1 MTDRRLAGKV
11 AWVTGAGSGIG
22 RATAL
27 RLAAEGA
34 SLFITDVDA
43 GGGRATAE
51 LIHQQDGAAGGTVQF
66 RGQDVTEE
74 DRWAEL
80 AAKVVRLFGRLDIL
94 VNNAG
99 IGLRGSITE
108 MRLEDWNRQL
118 AINVTGVF
126 LGIKHSLPVLRANTP
141 SGGSIINVASIVGHV
156 GAGNMAAYSATKG
169 AVTLLTKSVALEC
182 AAVRDGVR
190 VNSIHPGIID
200 SAFWPKLG
208 AGADG
213 NGISGQAVGQMAPVG
228 HSGTPEDIAGAIA
241 FLASDDARYM
251 TGSGLVIDGGWTAQ

>member
-1 MTDRRLAGKV
+1 MQEQRLIGKV

-34 SLFITDVDA
+34 SLFVTDIDANGGRGTANLIQKA
-43 GGGRATAE
+43 GGIA
-51 LIHQQDGAAGGTVQF
+51 QF

-80 AAKVVRLFGRLDIL
+80 ATKVIRLFGRLDIL

-99 IGLRGSITE
+99 IGLRGSVTE
-108 MRLEDWNRQL
+108 MSLKDWNHQL

-126 LGIKHSLPVLRANTP
+126 LGIKHTLPLLRANQP
-141 SGGSIINVASIVGHV
+141 SGGSIINIASIVGLV
-156 GAGNMAAYSATKG
+156 GAGSMAAYSATKG

-182 AAVRDGVR
+182 AAARDGVR
-190 VNSIHPGIID
+190 VNSVHPGIVD

-213 NGISGQAVGQMAPVG
+213 NGITGQAVGQMAPIG
-228 HSGTPEDIAGAIA
+228 HAGTPEDIAAAIA
-241 FLASDDARYM
+241 FLANEDSRYM
-251 TGSGLVIDGGWTAQ
+251 TGSALVIDGGWTAQ

>member
-1 MTDRRLAGKV
+1 MADQRLAGKV

-22 RATAL
+22 RATAI

-34 SLFITDVDA
+34 AVFVTDVDA
-43 GGGRATAE
+43 PGGRATAE
-51 LIHQQDGAAGGTVQF
+51 LIEAAGGTAQF

-80 AAKVVRLFGRLDIL
+80 ATKVVTLFGRLDIL

-108 MRLEDWNRQL
+108 MSLEDWNRQL

-126 LGIKHSLPVLRANTP
+126 LGIKHCLPLLRANTP
-141 SGGSIINVASIVGHV
+141 SGGSIINIASIVGHV

-182 AAVRDGVR
+182 AAARDGVR
-190 VNSIHPGIID
+190 VNSVHPGIID

-228 HSGTPEDIAGAIA
+228 HPGTPEDIAAGIA

-251 TGSGLVIDGGWTAQ
+251 VGSGLVIDGGWTAQ